1 MKKNYIFNMLVVAG
15 ILIVFFL
22 LVRFGLSTII
32 NSQDRK
38 ESTAGFQ
45 HPRTLI
51 NAATLADSSHWQSQP
66 VQQML
71 QVYKYNIDSIIQRV
85 ETAEEIKL
93 YDRAY
98 LAKDLAALQAIEN
111 NNGRQSILWKNL
123 EAILTNEEIFLNP
136 ISRGLTRATLLQ
148 NVSLTYDFGYNNFS
162 IPQQERINELMYK
175 VMFTTEA
182 NMGHEAN
189 YSIASNWMG
198 VRYGSVMLTAYAWDN
213 RENIS
218 PQQNQPLLWD
228 ATKRMGDHLDANLYR
243 NGWNGESMG
252 YHSYDWMFV
261 GPALIAAQ
269 NSSQSDA
276 FLMQNFAPKA
286 INSLHAISTA
296 TVNIP
301 TLGRRGMKPDLSDDN
316 LMASPLH
323 LLALGF
329 RLHPQQQHG
338 ALKWMHNYFFDPKMY
353 FDDRGLLLYS
363 LLYYPPE
370 VTATNPETL
379 GWLNYHD
386 PEQGVVIF
394 RNRFKDENDIVSL
407 YTATSKR
414 VKGHQGPDTNTFRLI
429 GLGVPWIVGAGRTGE
444 IAGQTNLF
452 PALDETPEKG
462 NTDSLGYLHEYE
474 FFQAGEGGY
483 AIGSGSSTQ
492 VNGHCRF
499 YYTSFAADNTAAIVI
514 VKDISENGERWRI
527 NTPEFNRIVTSE
539 NGFTLVGPNNASLKA
554 TVMSNGKPVKMQ
566 TGQVRYGGSTV
577 KNNPGIY
584 YQGKGY
590 KNNNWIDVYC
600 DGEIT
605 VVFTL
610 QPVNKLHPQIKM
622 QGNNILVDGLQVQ
635 VPELQNYK

>member
-1 MKKNYIFNMLVVAG
+1 MKKNVVNNMLVVAG
-15 ILIVFFL
+15 ILIGFFL
-22 LVRFGLSTII
+22 LVRLGLSTII
-32 NSQDRK
+32 NSQEEAKID
-38 ESTAGFQ
+38 FQ
-45 HPRTLI
+45 HPRLLI
-51 NAATLADSSHWQSQP
+51 NAANLADSGRWQSPP

-71 QVYKYNIDSIIQRV
+71 KVYKNNIDSIVQRI
-85 ETAEEIKL
+85 ENAEEVSL
-93 YDRAY
+93 YDQVY
-98 LAKDLAALQAIEN
+98 LAKDLAAVQAIEN
-111 NNGRQSILWKNL
+111 NNDRQSLLWKNL
-123 EAILTNEEIFLNP
+123 EAILTNEEIFLDP

-148 NVSLTYDFGYNNFS
+148 NVSLTYDFGYHNFVES
-162 IPQQERINELMYK
+162 QRKRINKSMYQ

-213 RENIS
+213 REKIS
-218 PQQNQPLLWD
+218 PHLNQPLLWD
-228 ATKRMGDHLDANLYR
+228 ATKRMGDHLDANLYE

-252 YHSYDWMFV
+252 YHGYDWMFV
-261 GPALIAAQ
+261 GPALVAAQ

-276 FLMQNFAPKA
+276 FLLQNFAPKA

-301 TLGRRGMKPDLSDDN
+301 TLGKRGLKPDLSDDN

-329 RLHPQQQHG
+329 KLHPQEQQG
-338 ALKWMHNYFFDPKMY
+338 ALKWMHDYFFDPELY

-363 LLYYPPE
+363 LLYYPVKE
-370 VTATNPETL
+370 EAINPAQL

-394 RNRFKDENDIVSL
+394 RNRFEDENDIVSL

-414 VKGHQGPDTNTFRLI
+414 VKGHQGPDTNTFRVI

-452 PALDETPEKG
+452 PARDQTPNKG
-462 NTDSLGYLHEYE
+462 NTDSLGILDKYE
-474 FFQAGEGGY
+474 FFEGGKGGY
-483 AIGSGSSTQ
+483 AVGSGSSTY
-492 VNGHCRF
+492 VNGHKRF
-499 YYTSFAADNTAAIVI
+499 YYTSYAADNTAAVI
-514 VKDISENGERWRI
+514 VVKDVSENGKRWRI
-527 NTPEFNRIVTSE
+527 NTPEFNRIISSE
-539 NGFTLVGPNNASLKA
+539 DGFTLVAPNNASLKA
-554 TVMSNGKPVKMQ
+554 TILSNGKPLLMQ

-584 YQGKGY
+584 YHGKGY
-590 KNNNWIDVYC
+590 TNNNWIDVTC
-600 DGEIT
+600 DEEIT

-610 QPVNKLHPQIKM
+610 QPADKIHPKVKVQA
-622 QGNNILVDGLQVQ
+622 NHILVDRLRIQ
-635 VPELQNYK
+635 VPNLRDYK